1 LFFYGTNF
9 AWDNAVTATRQ
20 SVPRFPFPT
29 KELKMKPSRSY
40 SQWAPLFLALLMVVS
55 LGAQGQAKKKSS
67 SASSTNSTAQTSS
80 KPASAGASHKMG
92 GKIDINAA
100 TKDQLDTL
108 PGIGAA
114 YAQKIIDNRPYKT
127 KTELVTKKVIPQSTY
142 DKIKDQVIAHQAK

>member
-1 LFFYGTNF
+1 
-9 AWDNAVTATRQ
+9 
-20 SVPRFPFPT
+20 
-29 KELKMKPSRSY
+29 MKPSRSY
-40 SQWAPLFLALLMVVS
+40 SQLATFCLALLMVVS
-55 LGAQGQAKKKSS
+55 LGAQGQTKKKS
-67 SASSTNSTAQTSS
+67 SASSTNSTAQTSTAKTS
-80 KPASAGASHKMG
+80 SQPASAGASHKVG

-100 TKDQLDTL
+100 TKEQLDTL